1 MYCFWRPKKFKLKS
15 FKKPWR
21 VIGVNSKGQGGRSN
35 VQGVIG
41 DYNVLGDRGNVRGV
55 LSDGSLRSTAKAM
68 GAVATSAV
76 CLGLMMTPEGLFS
89 FPAPLNGSFSLSAP
103 PYDQFSFLAPLFGL
117 FSFPAQPYR
126 SMMALRDWWWLCEIN
141 DGFARS
147 MMALRDQWW
156 LCEIDDGRAECVF
169 GLESAFLAVPSAF
182 LAFFYTFYEFV
193 SILNYASSSS
203 ISEKFS
209 FWS

>member
-126 SMMALRDWWWLCEIN
+126 SMMALRDWWWLCENI
-141 DGFARS
+141 
-147 MMALRDQWW
+147 
-156 LCEIDDGRAECVF
+156 F
-169 GLESAFLAVPSAF
+169 GLAEIPFGYTV
-182 LAFFYTFYEFV
+182 FF
-193 SILNYASSSS
+193 SS
-203 ISEKFS
+203 IFVKPVIIKIYLVSWALCLLASNSEYALT
-209 FWS
+209 